1 MKRVNYLNN
10 RDLLKQIH
18 LSKNT
23 YCSYVATEDNV
34 YDIIVKDVKKINAS
48 SIAQARK
55 NKAKRLTQESWETAK
70 ASAGRKNKLKMSDF
84 EVSPRK
90 IAKTDLVFRVM
101 TFDHIPEDL
110 TRKNNPKTEAD
121 KHTKINFPPF

>member
-23 YCSYVATEDNV
+23 YCSYVGTEDNV

-55 NKAKRLTQESWETAK
+55 NKAKR
-70 ASAGRKNKLKMSDF
+70 F
-84 EVSPRK
+84 
-90 IAKTDLVFRVM
+90 IY
-101 TFDHIPEDL
+101 
-110 TRKNNPKTEAD
+110 
-121 KHTKINFPPF
+121 